1 MSLQP
6 LLDYLIHLFSW
17 SMPAGPIGH
26 AEESS
31 AQRGPEDDTPK
42 TTNAPASPWKS
53 LKIVLS
59 LLLTS

>member
-1 MSLQP
+1 MS
-6 LLDYLIHLFSW
+6 
-17 SMPAGPIGH
+17 AGPIGH
-26 AEESS
+26 AEEAS
-31 AQRGPEDDTPK
+31 AQRGPEDDAPK